1 MMSLNISLY
10 LWEEPR
16 KGYGNLSSL
25 FATSAKIPCS
35 SENPIEA
42 PRICGYLQVLRKNI
56 SAFLQDVH

>member
-42 PRICGYLQVLRKNI
+42 PRICGYLQVL
-56 SAFLQDVH
+56 LP